1 MNVSV
6 TPEMETFVSDAVQ
19 SGRYRSA
26 SEVIQEAL
34 RLLEERERTRAAR
47 LAEFNHELGD
57 RLGALDRGERVDPA
71 DARDRL
77 RQESEE
83 RRRGA

>member
-47 LAEFNHELGD
+47 LAELNHELGD
-57 RLGALDRGERVDPA
+57 R
-71 DARDRL
+71 
-77 RQESEE
+77 
-83 RRRGA
+83 

>member
-1 MNVSV
+1 MNVAV
-6 TPEMETFVSDAVQ
+6 TPEMEAFVSDAVQ

-47 LAEFNHELGD
+47 LAELNHELGD
-57 RLGALDRGERVDPA
+57 R
-71 DARDRL
+71 
-77 RQESEE
+77 
-83 RRRGA
+83 